1 MFKNKKVIGVIVGML
16 AVGFVIFCIVQTN
29 ITFALEDEK
38 PMHIGEEIV
47 REKYNITVKDY
58 EIVSNS
64 EMEKLYPK
72 SGEMLTLQGM
82 GSEDNKQIG
91 DAILLHCVMN
101 FKDKS
106 KGFPYGDFNLDS
118 GSFGQG
124 ISGDLFSLI
133 NKEFKFSEIEL
144 NKDYEIILPFEIYPI
159 NFRSGRLDEVKTMK
173 FRLVCCLNPLI
184 YVSLDK
190 E

>member
-16 AVGFVIFCIVQTN
+16 AVAFIIFCIVQTN

-38 PMHIGEEIV
+38 PMHIGEEVV
-47 REKYNITVKDY
+47 REKYSITVKDY

-64 EMEKLYPK
+64 DMQKLYPGSK
-72 SGEMLTLQGM
+72 EILTSQN
-82 GSEDNKQIG
+82 EDNGVEMG
-91 DAILLHCVMN
+91 DAILVHCVMN

-106 KGFPYGDFNLDS
+106 KGFPYADFNLDS
-118 GSFGQG
+118 GSFRQG
-124 ISGDLFSLI
+124 ISAELFALI
-133 NKEFKFSEIEL
+133 NKEFKFSQIEL
-144 NKDYEIILPFEIYPI
+144 NKDYEITFPFEIYPI
-159 NFRSGRLDEVKTMK
+159 RFRLGGFNEIKTMK

-184 YVSLDK
+184 YVQLYK

>member
-1 MFKNKKVIGVIVGML
+1 MFKNKKVIGAIVGML
-16 AVGFVIFCIVQTN
+16 VVVFVIFCIVQTN

-47 REKYNITVKDY
+47 REKYSIVVKGY

-64 EMEKLYPK
+64 DMQKRYPESKEILTSQNRDDGVEM
-72 SGEMLTLQGM
+72 
-82 GSEDNKQIG
+82 G
-91 DAILLHCVMN
+91 DAILVHCVMN

-106 KGFPYGDFNLDS
+106 KGFPYVDFNLDS
-118 GSFGQG
+118 GSFRQG
-124 ISGDLFSLI
+124 ISSELFHLI
-133 NKEFKFSEIEL
+133 NKEFKFSQAEL
-144 NKDYEIILPFEIYPI
+144 NKDYEIIFPFAIYPI

-173 FRLVCCLNPLI
+173 IRLVCCLNPLI
-184 YVSLDK
+184 YVQLDK